1 MIKIRVDKSCKLRN
15 EYSLFV
21 SFNYDPQVVDIM
33 RSFANRFYNPTKREW
48 EIESSKFNVLQE
60 LLSGYT
66 ITLENEKLLLQKK
79 FDLKKLMLEGF
90 EFKTKPFEHQLESFK
105 FAFENNSFILGDQ
118 QGLGKTKQI
127 IDIAVAKKIKYGFKH
142 CLIICGV
149 NGLKYNWKNEVEK
162 HSNEKAWI
170 LGTRFKKGKERIG
183 TIKDRYEDLYNL
195 DSINSY
201 FLITN
206 METLRANTCEK
217 MGKRKKYNFYISE
230 RIQELIEDGT
240 IGLVA
245 FDEVH
250 KCKDPNSLQGK
261 SLLKIKPKFA
271 IPMSGTPLMNSPLDL
286 YVPLNWIGV
295 ENHSFYAFKNHYCRM
310 GGFNNKQVMGT
321 KNLDQ
326 LRAILD
332 KHMLRRLKDDVLDLP
347 PKICSTVY
355 VEMENDQKKI
365 YNEVLGEIKRDI
377 DKIRINPDPLSQLLR
392 LRQATGYPQILT
404 SKKVNSAKVERLK
417 EILQEIINNGE
428 KAIIFSQWTS
438 VVNPVYEE
446 LKMYNPAIITGDV
459 KNREEQKDKFMN
471 NNLCKVI
478 IGTIGAMGTG
488 LTLTEASTVIFLD
501 SPWTKANKE
510 QAEDRAHRIGT
521 KGTVNIITL
530 VTKGTIDERIED
542 IVYKKGEMADYLVDG
557 KVNRSKLFDSIIEGL
572 TEV

>member
-1 MIKIRVDKSCKLRN
+1 M
-15 EYSLFV
+15 
-21 SFNYDPQVVDIM
+21 
-33 RSFANRFYNPTKREW
+33 
-48 EIESSKFNVLQE
+48 
-60 LLSGYT
+60 
-66 ITLENEKLLLQKK
+66 
-79 FDLKKLMLEGF
+79 
-90 EFKTKPFEHQLESFK
+90 
-105 FAFENNSFILGDQ
+105 
-118 QGLGKTKQI
+118 
-127 IDIAVAKKIKYGFKH
+127 
-142 CLIICGV
+142 
-149 NGLKYNWKNEVEK
+149 KYNWKNEVET

-217 MGKRKKYNFYISE
+217 IGKRKKYNFYISE

-557 KVNRSKLFDSIIEGL
+557 RVNRNKLFDNIIEGL

>member
-1 MIKIRVDKSCKLRN
+1 MINIRVDKSDKLRN
-15 EYSLFV
+15 QYSLFV
-21 SFNYDPQVVDIM
+21 SFKYDPNIVDIM
-33 RSFANRFYNPTKREW
+33 RSFNTRFYNPTKREW

-60 LLSGYT
+60 LLDEYT
-66 ITLENEKLLLQKK
+66 ITLENEKLLLDQK
-79 FDLKKLMLEGF
+79 FDRKNKELRGF
-90 EFKTKPFEHQLESFK
+90 QFKTNPFEHQRESFEY
-105 FAFENNSFILGDQ
+105 ALENDSFILGDE

-127 IDIAVAKKIKYGFKH
+127 IDIAVAKKAQFGFKH

-149 NGLKYNWKNEVEK
+149 NTLKYNWKSEVET

-170 LGTRFKKGKERIG
+170 LGTRVKKGKERIG
-183 TIKDRYEDLYNL
+183 SIADRLEDLNNL
-195 DSINSY
+195 DKIDSY

-206 METLRANTCEK
+206 METIRANTCEK
-217 MGKRKKYNFYISE
+217 IGKRKKYDFYISE
-230 RIQELIEDGT
+230 KIQDLIDENI

-286 YVPLNWIGV
+286 YVPLHWIGV
-295 ENHSFYAFKNHYCRM
+295 ENHSFFAFKNHYCRM
-310 GGFNNKQVMGT
+310 GGYNDKQVMGT

-326 LRAILD
+326 LRNILNSC
-332 KHMLRRLKDDVLDLP
+332 MLRRLKKDVLDLP
-347 PKICSTVY
+347 PKIHTTVY
-355 VEMENDQKKI
+355 VEMESNQKKI
-365 YNEVLGEIKRDI
+365 YNEVLGAIKKDI
-377 DKIRINPDPLSQLLR
+377 DKIRISPDPLSQLLR

-404 SKKVNSAKVERLK
+404 SKKVSSAKVEQLK
-417 EILQEIINNGE
+417 EILQELVSNGE

-438 VVNPVYEE
+438 IVDPVYEE

-471 NNLCKVI
+471 NDSCKVI

-488 LTLTEASTVIFLD
+488 LTLTKASTVIFLD
-501 SPWTKANKE
+501 SPWTRANKE

-521 KGTVNIITL
+521 RGTVNIITL
-530 VTKGTIDERIED
+530 VTKDTIDEKIED
-542 IVYKKGEMADYLVDG
+542 IVYKKGQMADYLVDG
-557 KVNRSKLFDSIIEGL
+557 KTNRLTLFDNIFNKL